1 MCSTAV
7 DVSRAKLKLA
17 LVQVSAFLLEH
28 NIPVFVMGVRFK

>member
-28 NIPVFVMGVRFK
+28 TGIFYGG